1 MDALI
6 ANAMINT
13 KIIYTEN
20 QIKVYLDKIKAN
32 KVADGSISGASTSIT
47 SSRGQNL
54 IVETTSL
61 AVIAWL
67 RFDKEISASNAYSAD
82 VQEAI
87 EFLVSS
93 VEKGGSYGSTQA
105 TILALKA
112 LILYDQSTGLIN
124 GEGKLVIKIKKAD
137 NSETE
142 ISRVTFN

>member
-6 ANAMINT
+6 ANAMINA
-13 KIIYTEN
+13 KNRYTEN
-20 QIKVYLDKIKAN
+20 QIKVYLDRVKAN
-32 KVADGSISGASTSIT
+32 KVADGSISGANTSIT
-47 SSRGQNL
+47 RSQGQNL

-67 RFDKEISASNAYSAD
+67 RFDKEISTGNVYSTE
-82 VQEAI
+82 VQKAI

-93 VEKGGSYGSTQA
+93 VEKGGSYGNTQA

-124 GEGKLVIKIKKAD
+124 GEGKLVVKVKKAD
-137 NSETE
+137 NTQIE

>member
-6 ANAMINT
+6 ANAMINA
-13 KIIYTEN
+13 KNSYTES
-20 QIKVYLDKIKAN
+20 QIKVYLDRVKA
-32 KVADGSISGASTSIT
+32 KQDADGSISGANTSIT
-47 SSRGQNL
+47 SSHGQNL

-67 RFDKEISASNAYSAD
+67 RLDKEISTGNAYSAEI
-82 VQEAI
+82 QKAI

-124 GEGKLVIKIKKAD
+124 GEGKLVVKIKKAH
-137 NSETE
+137 NS
-142 ISRVTFN
+142 